1 MNRRKFLKVGA
12 ISAGAV
18 LVGGVGGK
26 FALDHRLAT
35 KNEILR
41 PVLFSSL
48 KEAQQEL
55 DRLEKIALLAPQKVQ
70 LLGDWSL
77 HQNLVHCAQSIEYS
91 LTGFPKHRPK
101 IIQNTIGKI
110 VFDKFDAQ
118 GYMSHDRNDPIPDAI
133 PIEKEG
139 DLEAAFDR
147 VRKSISDFENHQT
160 AYEPHFMYG
169 KLTKSQYE
177 RTHYLHLADHLTG
190 IKG

>member
-12 ISAGAV
+12 ITSGVV
-18 LVGGVGGK
+18 LVGAVGGS
-26 FALDHRLAT
+26 FALDHRLST

-41 PVLFSSL
+41 NISFSSL
-48 KEAQQEL
+48 KEAQEEL
-55 DRLEKIALLAPQKVQ
+55 DRLEKIVLLDPKKIQ

-110 VFDKFDAQ
+110 IFEKFDVQ
-118 GYMSHDRNDPIPDAI
+118 GYMSHDRNDPIPDAT

-139 DLEAAFDR
+139 DLQAAFDR
-147 VRKSISDFENHQT
+147 VRKSISDFENYSKS
-160 AYEPHFMYG
+160 YEPHFMYG
-169 KLTKSQYE
+169 KLSKSEYE
-177 RTHYLHLADHLTG
+177 RAHYLHLADHLTG
-190 IKG
+190 MKG

>member
-1 MNRRKFLKVGA
+1 MNRRKFLKIGA
-12 ISAGAV
+12 VSAGAV

-26 FALDHRLAT
+26 LALDHRLST

-41 PVLFSSL
+41 PITFSSL
-48 KEAQQEL
+48 KEAQLEL
-55 DRLEKIALLAPQKVQ
+55 DRLEKIALLDPRSIQ

-91 LTGFPKHRPK
+91 LIGFPKSRPT

-110 VFDKFDAQ
+110 VFEKFDAQ
-118 GYMSHDRNDPIPDAI
+118 GYMSHDRNDPIPNAT

-139 DLEAAFDR
+139 DLQAAFDR
-147 VRKSISDFENHQT
+147 VRKSISDFENHKK

-169 KLTKSQYE
+169 KLTKSEYE
-177 RTHYLHLADHLTG
+177 RAHYLHLADHLTG
-190 IKG
+190 MKG

>member
-26 FALDHRLAT
+26 FALDCRLST
-35 KNEILR
+35 KNEILC
-41 PVLFSSL
+41 PISFSSL
-48 KEAQQEL
+48 KEAQLEL
-55 DRLEKIALLAPQKVQ
+55 DRLEKIALLDPQKIQ

-91 LTGFPKHRPK
+91 LIGFPKNKPK
-101 IIQNTIGKI
+101 LIQNTIGKI

-118 GYMSHDRNDPIPDAI
+118 GYMSHDRNDPIPDAT

-139 DLEAAFDR
+139 DLKAAFER
-147 VRKSISDFENHQT
+147 VRKSISDFENHKI
-160 AYEPHFMYG
+160 AYKPHFMYG
-169 KLTKSQYE
+169 TLTKS
-177 RTHYLHLADHLTG
+177 
-190 IKG
+190 